1 MTLVL
6 RRTLSGVDA
15 DARYEK
21 LVAERPGR
29 GAVKIPWRSFDRA
42 RYPAAALALAA
53 DAQTKLAWGE
63 YGAIEIFARIASSAA
78 RLGVPFDLV
87 AAACRI
93 PADEMRHADQALRF
107 AELLS
112 GGPVTHTI
120 EPSELP
126 RWPQEV
132 SLEEL
137 DALVAEVSAVGETL
151 AFALLDACRKL
162 AREPVAKAHYG
173 AIVADELHHARFG
186 WRYLAW
192 RAPQWTTGERQRVA
206 DRVGQMVAD
215 AESRFAH
222 GRDAP
227 RGCGKAAH
235 ALGVLDTKGQRLAV
249 RRVFEDEIVPGLDAL
264 GLGASHAWKKRSRI
278 AKERS

>member
-1 MTLVL
+1 MALVL
-6 RRTLSGVDA
+6 RRALSGVEEP
-15 DARYEK
+15 ARYEK

-29 GAVKIPWRSFDRA
+29 SSVKIPWASFVRA
-42 RYPAAALALAA
+42 RHPAAVLALAT

-63 YGAIEIFARIASSAA
+63 YGAIEIFARIASAAA

-107 AELLS
+107 AELLH
-112 GGPVTHTI
+112 GGPVTWTVDAR
-120 EPSELP
+120 ELP
-126 RWPQEV
+126 RWPADV
-132 SLEEL
+132 SFEEL

-162 AREPVAKAHYG
+162 ARDPVAKAHYG

-192 RAPQWTTGERQRVA
+192 RAPQWTMAERQRIA

-227 RGCGKAAH
+227 RGQVKAAH
-235 ALGVLDTKGQRLAV
+235 ALGVLDTKGQRLTV

-264 GLGASHAWKKRSRI
+264 GLGASYAWKKRSRA